1 LELDKGGFKDI
12 GKCELRFEGE
22 KECKSQHGAGKAFR
36 SADTFWKQRG
46 RGWIS
51 SVLCL
56 RTSVICRES
65 ARWKVEGI
73 HHHMREFEFYHVVHR
88 KPCKKF

>member
-1 LELDKGGFKDI
+1 MELDKGGFKDI
-12 GKCELRFEGE
+12 VKCELRFERE
-22 KECKSQHGAGKAFR
+22 KEYKSHHGAGKGIALCRYFLE
-36 SADTFWKQRG
+36 AVG

-56 RTSVICRES
+56 RASVVCKES

-73 HHHMREFEFYHVVHR
+73 AEG
-88 KPCKKF
+88 CWSIII